1 MMQRWSARPRLWDLV
16 LSMPSLPQPG
26 SKLVT
31 VSLGDQFFCLDIMS
45 VREIRGW
52 TTSTPLAHAPE
63 YVLGMINL
71 RGTILPVVD
80 LAARLGLGKS
90 EPTASSVVVVVQLD
104 DRQAGLMVDAVCD
117 IVTVGENMLQEPP
130 DVGGGNVLDFIYGV
144 MSTDEGIVSLLKLD
158 NLLPEEVACAA

>member
-1 MMQRWSARPRLWDLV
+1 
-16 LSMPSLPQPG
+16 MPSLPQPG

-31 VSLGDQFFCLDIMS
+31 VSLGAQLFSIDIMS

-52 TTSTPLAHAPE
+52 TASTPLAHAPD

-117 IVTVGENMLQEPP
+117 IATVAENMLQEPP
-130 DVGGGNVLDFIYGV
+130 EVGGGNVRDFVYGV
-144 MSTDEGIVSLLKLD
+144 MSTEEGIVSLLRLD
-158 NLLPEEVACAA
+158 NLLPDEVACAA